1 MRQKCL
7 SARNLKKKKKDG
19 RDLEN
24 LCYFYRRVV
33 KKHIT
38 HL

>member
-1 MRQKCL
+1 MFKCQEL
-7 SARNLKKKKKDG
+7 KKKDG

-24 LCYFYRRVV
+24 LCYFYRHVV